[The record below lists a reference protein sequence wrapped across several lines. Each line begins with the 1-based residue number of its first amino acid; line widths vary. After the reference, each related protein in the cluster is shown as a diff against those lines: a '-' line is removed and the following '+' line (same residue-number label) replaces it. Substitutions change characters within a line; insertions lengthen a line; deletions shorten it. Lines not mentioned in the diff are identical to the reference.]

1 MIFTRFIIPIYL
13 IVAAM
18 ACSSTNQV
26 QDDANKYME
35 VPIPDQFISQDNPR
49 PDVWAKYPGG
59 KENLDWYIRMNTKI
73 PEQARKDGY
82 EGRVLLSYEVDK
94 EGQAGNSEVLMSPH
108 QAITDMYSEIISD
121 MEKWEPAMLN
131 NEPVPQRYYIISS
144 FKAGIL
150 PESSEN

>member
-1 MIFTRFIIPIYL
+1 MIFTRFIAVIL
-13 IVAAM
+13 TAASTVACTPTSKIA
-18 ACSSTNQV
+18 ADQGY
-26 QDDANKYME
+26 AE
-35 VPIPDQFISQDNPR
+35 VPVPEQFISEEYPR

-59 KENLDWYIRMNTKI
+59 KENLDWYIRMNTTI

-94 EGQAGNSEVLMSPH
+94 EGQAGNSEILMSPH
-108 QAITDMYSEIISD
+108 PAITEMYQKIIFDM
-121 MEKWEPAMLN
+121 KTWQPAILN

-150 PESSEN
+150 PESSDN

>member
-1 MIFTRFIIPIYL
+1 MILTRFIAVTL
-13 IVAAM
+13 IAASTVA
-18 ACSSTNQV
+18 CTSTSKIAA
-26 QDDANKYME
+26 DKGYAE
-35 VPIPDQFISQDNPR
+35 VPVPGQFISEEYPR

-59 KENLDWYIRMNTKI
+59 KESLDWYIRMNTTI
-73 PEQARKDGY
+73 PEPARKDGF

-94 EGQAGNSEVLMSPH
+94 EGQAGNPEVLMSPH
-108 QAITDMYSEIISD
+108 PAITEMYREIISD

>member
-1 MIFTRFIIPIYL
+1 MIFTRFIAVIL
-13 IVAAM
+13 TAVSTVACTPTSKIA
-18 ACSSTNQV
+18 ADQGY
-26 QDDANKYME
+26 AE
-35 VPIPDQFISQDNPR
+35 VPVPEQFISEEYPR

-59 KENLDWYIRMNTKI
+59 RENLDWHIRMNTKI

-94 EGQAGNSEVLMSPH
+94 EGQAGNPEVLMSPH
-108 QAITDMYSEIISD
+108 PAITEMYQKIIFDM
-121 MEKWEPAMLN
+121 KTWQPAILN

-150 PESSEN
+150 PESSDN

>member
-1 MIFTRFIIPIYL
+1 MIFTRFIAVIL
-13 IVAAM
+13 TAASTVACTPTSKIA
-18 ACSSTNQV
+18 ADQGY
-26 QDDANKYME
+26 AE
-35 VPIPDQFISQDNPR
+35 VPVPEQFISEEYPR

-59 KENLDWYIRMNTKI
+59 KENLDWHIRMNTKI

-94 EGQAGNSEVLMSPH
+94 EGQAGNPEVLMSPH
-108 QAITDMYSEIISD
+108 PAITEMYQKIIFDM
-121 MEKWEPAMLN
+121 KTWQPAILN

-150 PESSEN
+150 PESSDN

>member
-1 MIFTRFIIPIYL
+1 MIFTRFIAVIL
-13 IVAAM
+13 TAASTVACTPTSKIA
-18 ACSSTNQV
+18 ADQGY
-26 QDDANKYME
+26 AE
-35 VPIPDQFISQDNPR
+35 VPVPEQFISEEYPR

-59 KENLDWYIRMNTKI
+59 KENLDWHIRMNTKI

-94 EGQAGNSEVLMSPH
+94 EGQAGNSEILMSPH
-108 QAITDMYSEIISD
+108 PAITEMYQKIIFDM
-121 MEKWEPAMLN
+121 KTWQPAILN

-150 PESSEN
+150 PESSDN